1 MAVTCL
7 PYRFRRHC
15 VWPLAG
21 LHAAATQTRARI
33 IPVSPVF
40 SPDALPAATIPT
52 SGLGT
57 GTECA
62 GLHTL
67 WLCYTYSLP
76 TARWL
81 VDISMSFLVLL
92 YFVEY
97 AWETY
102 SCCWED
108 IVLLL
113 NAQTPLRSVVVAD
126 CSLLLNHQWWR
137 FLNVVRRH
145 KLQQATRGRQWDG
158 ISDIPV
164 ITHGATGN
172 AWFLWRK
179 KSFRSHSLLKGLF
192 FADCPRLY
200 KLATVIVC
208 HQKRN
213 QVLLMPDNPQ
223 FRKKVHNLRI
233 ITHRYQQA
241 DYTRCELPVSSSLVA
256 SSDVNWLKAP
266 HIYICSFKHM
276 IFYCIVADNQ
286 QESAACQW
294 MLLNNLFICDIMSPV
309 LKNCILCL
317 TVF

>member
-1 MAVTCL
+1 ML
-7 PYRFRRHC
+7 
-15 VWPLAG
+15 
-21 LHAAATQTRARI
+21 
-33 IPVSPVF
+33 
-40 SPDALPAATIPT
+40 
-52 SGLGT
+52 
-57 GTECA
+57 EK
-62 GLHTL
+62 HT
-67 WLCYTYSLP
+67 P
-76 TARWL
+76 
-81 VDISMSFLVLL
+81 
-92 YFVEY
+92 
-97 AWETY
+97 
-102 SCCWED
+102 
-108 IVLLL
+108 
-113 NAQTPLRSVVVAD
+113 VVARTSFYCLMLKRLWD
-126 CSLLLNHQWWR
+126 LWWWQTVHYYWWR

-266 HIYICSFKHM
+266 LY
-276 IFYCIVADNQ
+276 
-286 QESAACQW
+286 
-294 MLLNNLFICDIMSPV
+294 LFI
-309 LKNCILCL
+309 
-317 TVF
+317 